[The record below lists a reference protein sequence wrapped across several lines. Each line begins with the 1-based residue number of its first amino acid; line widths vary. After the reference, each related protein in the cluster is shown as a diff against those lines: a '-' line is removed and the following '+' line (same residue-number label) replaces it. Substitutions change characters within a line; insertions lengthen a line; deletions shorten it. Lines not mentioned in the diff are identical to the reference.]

1 MWIEQPGERRESR
14 ADTAVAETVPTV
26 VDTVFRST
34 PIDSVAASFA
44 WLVARPTG
52 RITTGRSFP
61 SSAEEAARQFV
72 RALGQTGSST
82 RGTIGAGDVGF
93 QRAFTYVHPRVRG
106 RRSSDQWKRALA
118 GIVKVARVRLEP
130 VPDDSTRVFAELLV
144 LREIDR
150 QSLIGLYYGHFEAAP
165 GDNGWQLVAGRFASE
180 DWQSPLGEHES
191 WRYDRARAGSRWA
204 ERDPDWG
211 LDMIRLHSGEWV
223 PLARPAPTPDLQLGL
238 PDLR

>member
-1 MWIEQPGERRESR
+1 MESPGERRETKT
-14 ADTAVAETVPTV
+14 DTVAAETVPTV
-26 VDTVFRST
+26 VDTVYRPA

-61 SSAEEAARQFV
+61 SGAEEAARQFV

-106 RRSSDQWKRALA
+106 RRSSDQWKLSLA
-118 GIVKVARVRLEP
+118 GIVKVALARLEP
-130 VPDDSTRVFAELLV
+130 VPGDSTRVFAELLV

-150 QSLIGLYYGHFEAAP
+150 QSMIGLYYGHLEAAP
-165 GDNGWQLVAGRFASE
+165 GDNGWQLVAGRFTSE
-180 DWQSPLGEHES
+180 DWQSPLGDHES
-191 WRYDRARAGSRWA
+191 WRYDRARAGSRYA
-204 ERDPDWG
+204 QRDPEYA
-211 LDMIRLHSGEWV
+211 LDLVRLHSGEWV
-223 PLARPAPTPDLQLGL
+223 PLTMPAPTPDLQLGL